1 MHIQLSTCAHT
12 HPHTHTHSKKKES
25 HSLNSHTVLYPVFS
39 FTIGIYKGQ
48 AVNLWAFKIIYV
60 FLLDLYWKQPKQQLK
75 WISVATFQYIK
86 NEFHFQGQVGAW
98 WRKSAHF
105 MVVRKWNKSSPGS
118 SMLLWCRMSDVLIFI
133 CQYVTRECC
142 VDLSTVRIIKLIG
155 LSPLYQLCDLS
166 HV

>member
-1 MHIQLSTCAHT
+1 M
-12 HPHTHTHSKKKES
+12 
-25 HSLNSHTVLYPVFS
+25 F
-39 FTIGIYKGQ
+39 
-48 AVNLWAFKIIYV
+48 

-118 SMLLWCRMSDVLIFI
+118 STPVWCIALIVNLMITWEESLKEEWPRFWLAYGIPVKGCLNWPPWGRDTHPGYGWYHFMGRTMNCWRIEKNKPSNKTHTFILFFWLWNFCLTF
-133 CQYVTRECC
+133 
-142 VDLSTVRIIKLIG
+142 L
-155 LSPLYQLCDLS
+155 
-166 HV
+166 